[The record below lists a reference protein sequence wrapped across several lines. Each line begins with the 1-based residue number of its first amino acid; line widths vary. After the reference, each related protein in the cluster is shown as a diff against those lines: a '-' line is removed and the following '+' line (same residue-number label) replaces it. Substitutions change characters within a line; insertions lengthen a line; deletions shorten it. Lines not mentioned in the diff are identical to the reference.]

1 MHECISGLYKLS
13 SPLISLHVCLIICL
27 CLCICLC
34 VCVFQQIAPLSRAV
48 LFVDERKA
56 AEEEVG
62 AAAAATGVS
71 SSTDEAEEAMDDALP
86 FQTVSYRALQSIDR

>member
-1 MHECISGLYKLS
+1 MYKRIIQTQLTFNQS
-13 SPLISLHVCLIICL
+13 ACLADYMSVSVYL
-27 CLCICLC
+27 FVC

-56 AEEEVG
+56 AEEEAG
-62 AAAAATGVS
+62 AAAATGVS

-86 FQTVSYRALQSIDR
+86 FHTVSYRALQSIDRSS